1 MTTLQPTTCV
11 QCGQPKDG
19 WYQKAIFVYLVI
31 VDAGE
36 MNSEVYCHKIHL
48 YLSSPWCP
56 SMFCYPG
63 MIQMGAIANIDLV
76 AQHILDVEALLASS
90 HSHET

>member
-1 MTTLQPTTCV
+1 
-11 QCGQPKDG
+11 
-19 WYQKAIFVYLVI
+19 
-31 VDAGE
+31 
-36 MNSEVYCHKIHL
+36 
-48 YLSSPWCP
+48 
-56 SMFCYPG
+56 